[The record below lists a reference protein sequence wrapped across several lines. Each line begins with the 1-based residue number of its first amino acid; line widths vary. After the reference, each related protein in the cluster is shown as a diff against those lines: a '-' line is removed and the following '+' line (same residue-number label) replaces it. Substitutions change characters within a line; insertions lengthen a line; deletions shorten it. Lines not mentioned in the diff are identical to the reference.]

1 MLLVVVGTIGYAWI
15 EGWSRA
21 DSFYMTIIT
30 ITAVGYH
37 EVHPLSETGRVFTV
51 FMLVGGLTALGAWFA
66 LITAS
71 LVRMDLRNTYRRR
84 SAMKKA
90 GRMERPRDHLRR
102 GNMGQQIMRE
112 LGGAGTPCVVVER
125 DRDAIEPLRE
135 INPEAAI
142 IEEDA
147 TRDRVLR
154 EAGIERALGLVT
166 CLSADTDNLF
176 VCLSARDLSDRLV
189 IVARAEGKS
198 TTAKMYRAGADH
210 VVSPNKT
217 GAVWVASVLVR
228 PSVASFMDTSEKGR
242 HLSRHIDQAT
252 VGPDSKVVGRT
263 LGEARVQDVTG
274 LLVIA
279 IHKHGQPYE
288 EATFNPDA
296 STRLEAGTISLCWG
310 TTSRWSGCG
319 RMWGDGGRRATPGPD
334 HGRCRIRTSDLLLVR
349 ITGRPTLH
357 GENSTKFNLDCTI
370 CRSRLPAPPDS
381 RVWE

>member
-1 MLLVVVGTIGYAWI
+1 MIFRGSQVAMVVAYFVVLVVVGTVGYELI

-37 EVHPLSETGRVFTV
+37 EVHPLSETGRIFTV
-51 FMLVGGLTALGAWFA
+51 FMLVGGLTGLGAWFA

-71 LVRMDLRNTYRRR
+71 IVRMDLRNIYRRR
-84 SAMKKA
+84 RTMKKA
-90 GRMERPRDHLRR
+90 GRMKDHVIICGG

-112 LGGAGTPCVVVER
+112 LGGAETPCVVIESEG
-125 DRDAIEPLRE
+125 DAIDSLRE
-135 INPEAAI
+135 INPDAVI
-142 IEEDA
+142 IEDDA

-154 EAGIERALGLVT
+154 EAGIGRALGLVA
-166 CLSADTDNLF
+166 CLSTDTDNLF

-263 LGEARVQDVTG
+263 LGEARVQDRTG

-296 STRLEAGTISLCWG
+296 STRLEAGDDLIVL
-310 TTSRWSGCG
+310 
-319 RMWGDGGRRATPGPD
+319 GDDRQVERLRAYVG
-334 HGRCRIRTSDLLLVR
+334 
-349 ITGRPTLH
+349 
-357 GENSTKFNLDCTI
+357 
-370 CRSRLPAPPDS
+370 
-381 RVWE
+381 

>member
-1 MLLVVVGTIGYAWI
+1 MIFRGSQVAVVAAFVVVLVAAGTVGYVWI
-15 EGWSRA
+15 EGWSWA
-21 DSFYMTIIT
+21 DAFYMTIIT

-37 EVHPLSETGRVFTV
+37 EVRPLGETGRIFTV
-51 FMLVGGLTALGAWFA
+51 FMLAGGLTGLGAWFA

-84 SAMKKA
+84 TTMRKA
-90 GRMERPRDHLRR
+90 GRMKDHVIICGG

-112 LGGAGTPCVVVER
+112 LDGADQPCVVIER
-125 DRDAIEPLRE
+125 DRDAVGSLRE
-135 INPEAAI
+135 INPEAVVV
-142 IEEDA
+142 EEDA

-154 EAGIERALGLVT
+154 EAGIERAMGLVA
-166 CLSADTDNLF
+166 CLSTNTDNLF

-189 IVARAEGKS
+189 IVARAEGRS

-252 VGPDSKVVGRT
+252 VGADSKVVGRT
-263 LGEARVQDVTG
+263 LGEARVLDETG

-288 EATFNPDA
+288 EATFNPD
-296 STRLEAGTISLCWG
+296 SSIRLEAGDDLIVL
-310 TTSRWSGCG
+310 
-319 RMWGDGGRRATPGPD
+319 GDDEQVERLRAYVG
-334 HGRCRIRTSDLLLVR
+334 
-349 ITGRPTLH
+349 
-357 GENSTKFNLDCTI
+357 
-370 CRSRLPAPPDS
+370 
-381 RVWE
+381 

>member
-1 MLLVVVGTIGYAWI
+1 MIFRGSQVALVVAFVVLLVVVGTIGYAWI
-15 EGWSRA
+15 EGWNWA

-37 EVHPLSETGRVFTV
+37 EVHPLSETGRIFTV
-51 FMLVGGLTALGAWFA
+51 GILAGGLTALGAWFA

-84 SAMKKA
+84 RSMRKA
-90 GRMERPRDHLRR
+90 GRMKDHVIICGG

-112 LGGAGTPCVVVER
+112 LGGANTPCVVIER
-125 DRDAIEPLRE
+125 DEDAMESLRE
-135 INPEAAI
+135 IYPDVSIVED
-142 IEEDA
+142 DA

-154 EAGIERALGLVT
+154 EAGIEQAMGLVA
-166 CLSADTDNLF
+166 CLSSDTDNLF
-176 VCLSARDLSDRLV
+176 VCLSARDLSDSLV

-228 PSVASFMDTSEKGR
+228 PSVASFMDLGEKGR
-242 HLSRHIDQAT
+242 HLSRHIEQAT
-252 VGPDSKVVGRT
+252 VGADSSVVGQT
-263 LGEARVQDVTG
+263 LGEARILDQTG

-288 EATFNPDA
+288 AATFNPD
-296 STRLEAGTISLCWG
+296 SSILLEAGDDLIVL
-310 TTSRWSGCG
+310 
-319 RMWGDGGRRATPGPD
+319 GDDKQVERLRAFVG
-334 HGRCRIRTSDLLLVR
+334 
-349 ITGRPTLH
+349 
-357 GENSTKFNLDCTI
+357 
-370 CRSRLPAPPDS
+370 
-381 RVWE
+381 

>member
-1 MLLVVVGTIGYAWI
+1 MIFRGSQVAMVVAYFVVLVVVGTVGYELI

-37 EVHPLSETGRVFTV
+37 EVHPLSETGRIFTV
-51 FMLVGGLTALGAWFA
+51 FMLVGGLTGLGAWFA

-71 LVRMDLRNTYRRR
+71 IVRMDLRNIYRRR
-84 SAMKKA
+84 RTMKKA
-90 GRMERPRDHLRR
+90 GRMKDHVIICGG

-112 LGGAGTPCVVVER
+112 LGGAETPCVVIESEG
-125 DRDAIEPLRE
+125 DAIDSLRE
-135 INPEAAI
+135 INPDAVI
-142 IEEDA
+142 IEDDA

-154 EAGIERALGLVT
+154 EAGIGRALGLVA
-166 CLSADTDNLF
+166 CLSTDTDNLF

-252 VGPDSKVVGRT
+252 VGADSKVVGRT
-263 LGEARVQDVTG
+263 LGEARVQDRTG

-296 STRLEAGTISLCWG
+296 STRLEAGDDLIVL
-310 TTSRWSGCG
+310 
-319 RMWGDGGRRATPGPD
+319 GDDRQVERLRAYVG
-334 HGRCRIRTSDLLLVR
+334 
-349 ITGRPTLH
+349 
-357 GENSTKFNLDCTI
+357 
-370 CRSRLPAPPDS
+370 
-381 RVWE
+381 

>member
-1 MLLVVVGTIGYAWI
+1 MIFRGSQLAMVAAYFVVLVAAGTVGYEMI
-15 EGWSRA
+15 EGWSWA

-37 EVHPLSETGRVFTV
+37 EVHPLSETGRIFTV
-51 FMLVGGLTALGAWFA
+51 FMLVGGLTGLGAWFA

-71 LVRMDLRNTYRRR
+71 LVRMDLRKTYERRKT
-84 SAMKKA
+84 MKKA
-90 GRMERPRDHLRR
+90 GRMKDHVIVCGG
-102 GNMGQQIMRE
+102 GNMGQQITRE
-112 LGGAGTPCVVVER
+112 LGGAGTPCAVIES
-125 DRDAIEPLRE
+125 DRDAIESLRE
-135 INPEAAI
+135 INPEVAV
-142 IEEDA
+142 IEDDA

-154 EAGIERALGLVT
+154 EAGIERARGLVT

-176 VCLSARDLSDRLV
+176 VCLSARDLNARLV

-198 TTAKMYRAGADH
+198 ATAKMYRAGADH

-252 VGPDSKVVGRT
+252 VGTDSKVVGRT

-296 STRLEAGTISLCWG
+296 STRLEAGDDLIVL
-310 TTSRWSGCG
+310 
-319 RMWGDGGRRATPGPD
+319 GDDEQVERLRAYVG
-334 HGRCRIRTSDLLLVR
+334 
-349 ITGRPTLH
+349 
-357 GENSTKFNLDCTI
+357 
-370 CRSRLPAPPDS
+370 
-381 RVWE
+381 

>member
-1 MLLVVVGTIGYAWI
+1 MIFRGSQVALVVAFVVLLVVVGTLGYAWI
-15 EGWSRA
+15 EGWSWA

-37 EVHPLSETGRVFTV
+37 EVHPLSETGRIFTV
-51 FMLVGGLTALGAWFA
+51 CMLVGGLTALGAWFA

-71 LVRMDLRNTYRRR
+71 IVRMDLRNTYRKRR
-84 SAMKKA
+84 TMKKA
-90 GRMERPRDHLRR
+90 GRMKDHVIICGG

-112 LGGAGTPCVVVER
+112 LDGAEKPCVVVER
-125 DRDAIEPLRE
+125 DRDAIESLRE

-142 IEEDA
+142 IEDDA

-154 EAGIERALGLVT
+154 EAGIERAEGLVA

-176 VCLSARDLSDRLV
+176 VCLSARDLSDSLD
-189 IVARAEGKS
+189 IVARAEGKP
-198 TTAKMYRAGADH
+198 TAAKMYRAGANH
-210 VVSPNKT
+210 VVSPNQT
-217 GAVWVASVLVR
+217 GAVWVASLLVR
-228 PSVASFMDTSEKGR
+228 PSVASFMDLSEKGR

-263 LGEARVQDVTG
+263 LGEARVLDRTG

-296 STRLEAGTISLCWG
+296 SIRLEAGDDLIVLG
-310 TTSRWSGCG
+310 NDEQVERL
-319 RMWGDGGRRATPGPD
+319 RAYVG
-334 HGRCRIRTSDLLLVR
+334 
-349 ITGRPTLH
+349 
-357 GENSTKFNLDCTI
+357 
-370 CRSRLPAPPDS
+370 
-381 RVWE
+381 

>member
-1 MLLVVVGTIGYAWI
+1 MIFRGSQLALVVTFVVALVVVGTIGYVWI
-15 EGWSRA
+15 EDWNWA

-51 FMLVGGLTALGAWFA
+51 FMLVGGLSALGAWFA

-71 LVRMDLRNTYRRR
+71 LVRMDLGNTYRRR
-84 SAMKKA
+84 RTMKRVR
-90 GRMERPRDHLRR
+90 RMKDHVIICGG

-112 LGGAGTPCVVVER
+112 LDGVKKACVVIEHN
-125 DRDAIEPLRE
+125 RDAIESLRE
-135 INPEAAI
+135 VNPDAAV

-154 EAGIERALGLVT
+154 EAGIGRAKALVS
-166 CLSADTDNLF
+166 CLSGDTDNLF
-176 VCLSARDLSDRLV
+176 VCLSARDLNDRLV

-217 GAVWVASVLVR
+217 GAVWVASLLVR
-228 PSVASFMDTSEKGR
+228 PSVASFMDLTEKGR

-252 VGPDSKVVGRT
+252 VAPGSKVEGLT
-263 LGEARVQDVTG
+263 LSEAGILNNTG

-288 EATFNPDA
+288 DAKFNPDA
-296 STRLEAGTISLCWG
+296 STRLEAGDDVIVLGDDEQVERLRAYLSRECSMG
-310 TTSRWSGCG
+310 ADGFEPPTSC
-319 RMWGDGGRRATPGPD
+319 
-334 HGRCRIRTSDLLLVR
+334 L
-349 ITGRPTLH
+349 
-357 GENSTKFNLDCTI
+357 
-370 CRSRLPAPPDS
+370 
-381 RVWE
+381 

>member
-1 MLLVVVGTIGYAWI
+1 MSIKPLFDQALAEENVPGTPRPRGPPGVDRRSVGANIPRMIFRGSQVAIVAAYFVLLIVAGTVGYELI
-15 EGWSRA
+15 ERWNWA

-37 EVHPLSETGRVFTV
+37 EVHPLSETGRIFTV
-51 FMLVGGLTALGAWFA
+51 VMLVGGLTGMGAWFA
-66 LITAS
+66 LVTAAF
-71 LVRMDLRNTYRRR
+71 VRMDLRNTYKRRR
-84 SAMKKA
+84 AMKKVS
-90 GRMERPRDHLRR
+90 RMKDHVIICGG

-112 LGGAGTPCVVVER
+112 LDGADKALVVIER
-125 DRDAIEPLRE
+125 HADAIESLRE
-135 INPEAAI
+135 ISPDTAI

-154 EAGIERALGLVT
+154 EAGIGRAMALVT

-176 VCLSARDLSDRLV
+176 VCLSARDLNTRLV

-228 PSVASFMDTSEKGR
+228 PSVASFMDLSEKGR

-252 VGPDSKVVGRT
+252 VGVGSKLVGRT
-263 LGEARVQDVTG
+263 LGEASILNETG

-279 IHKHGQPYE
+279 IHKFGQPYE
-288 EATFNPDA
+288 DATFNPDA
-296 STRLEAGTISLCWG
+296 SILLEAGDDLIVL
-310 TTSRWSGCG
+310 
-319 RMWGDGGRRATPGPD
+319 GDDAQ
-334 HGRCRIRTSDLLLVR
+334 V
-349 ITGRPTLH
+349 
-357 GENSTKFNLDCTI
+357 E
-370 CRSRLPAPPDS
+370 RLRDY
-381 RVWE
+381 VG

>member
-1 MLLVVVGTIGYAWI
+1 MIFRGSQVAVVVAFVVVLVVVGTIGYVWI
-15 EGWSRA
+15 EGWSWA

-37 EVHPLSETGRVFTV
+37 EVHPLGETGRIFTV

-71 LVRMDLRNTYRRR
+71 LVRMDLRKTYERRR
-84 SAMKKA
+84 TMKKA
-90 GRMERPRDHLRR
+90 GRIKDHVIICGG

-112 LGGAGTPCVVVER
+112 LGGAETPCVVIER
-125 DRDAIEPLRE
+125 DRDAIESLRE
-135 INPEAAI
+135 INSDAAI
-142 IEEDA
+142 VTEDA

-154 EAGIERALGLVT
+154 QAGIGRAMGLVA
-166 CLSADTDNLF
+166 CLSSDTDNLF

-189 IVARAEGKS
+189 IVTRAEGKS

-252 VGPDSKVVGRT
+252 VGEGSKVVGLT
-263 LGEARVQDVTG
+263 LGEARVLHETG

-279 IHKHGQPYE
+279 IHKPGQPYE

-296 STRLEAGTISLCWG
+296 SIRLEAGDDLIVL
-310 TTSRWSGCG
+310 
-319 RMWGDGGRRATPGPD
+319 GDDEQVERLRAYVG
-334 HGRCRIRTSDLLLVR
+334 
-349 ITGRPTLH
+349 
-357 GENSTKFNLDCTI
+357 
-370 CRSRLPAPPDS
+370 
-381 RVWE
+381 

>member
-1 MLLVVVGTIGYAWI
+1 MIFRGSQVAMVAAYFVVLVVVGTVGYEVI

-37 EVHPLSETGRVFTV
+37 EVHPLTETGRIFTV
-51 FMLVGGLTALGAWFA
+51 FMLVGGLTGLGAWFA

-71 LVRMDLRNTYRRR
+71 IVRMDLRNTYRRR
-84 SAMKKA
+84 RSMKKA
-90 GRMERPRDHLRR
+90 SRMKNHVIICGG

-112 LGGAGTPCVVVER
+112 LGGAETPCVVIER
-125 DRDAIEPLRE
+125 DEDAIESLRE
-135 INPEAAI
+135 IDSGAVV

-154 EAGIERALGLVT
+154 EAGIGRALGLVA
-166 CLSADTDNLF
+166 CLSSDTDNLF
-176 VCLSARDLSDRLV
+176 VCLSARALNGKLV
-189 IVARAEGKS
+189 IVTRAEGKS

-210 VVSPNKT
+210 VVNPNKT

-252 VGPDSKVVGRT
+252 VGADSKVVGRT
-263 LGEARVQDVTG
+263 LGEARVQDITG

-296 STRLEAGTISLCWG
+296 STRLEAGDDLIVL
-310 TTSRWSGCG
+310 
-319 RMWGDGGRRATPGPD
+319 GDDEQVERLRAFVG
-334 HGRCRIRTSDLLLVR
+334 
-349 ITGRPTLH
+349 
-357 GENSTKFNLDCTI
+357 
-370 CRSRLPAPPDS
+370 
-381 RVWE
+381 

>member
-1 MLLVVVGTIGYAWI
+1 MIFRGSQVAMVVAYFVVLVVVGTVGYELI

-37 EVHPLSETGRVFTV
+37 EVHPLSETGRIFTV
-51 FMLVGGLTALGAWFA
+51 FMLVGGLTGLGAWFA

-71 LVRMDLRNTYRRR
+71 IVRMDLRNIYRRR
-84 SAMKKA
+84 RTMKKA
-90 GRMERPRDHLRR
+90 GRMKDHVIICGG

-112 LGGAGTPCVVVER
+112 LGGAETPCVVIESEG
-125 DRDAIEPLRE
+125 DAIDSLRE
-135 INPEAAI
+135 INPDAVI
-142 IEEDA
+142 IEDDA

-154 EAGIERALGLVT
+154 EAGIGRALGLVA
-166 CLSADTDNLF
+166 CLSTDTDNLF

-263 LGEARVQDVTG
+263 LGEARVQDRTG

-296 STRLEAGTISLCWG
+296 STRLEAGDDLIVL
-310 TTSRWSGCG
+310 
-319 RMWGDGGRRATPGPD
+319 GDDEQVERLRAYVG
-334 HGRCRIRTSDLLLVR
+334 
-349 ITGRPTLH
+349 
-357 GENSTKFNLDCTI
+357 
-370 CRSRLPAPPDS
+370 
-381 RVWE
+381 

>member
-1 MLLVVVGTIGYAWI
+1 MPQPDGPKGLRRMIFRGSQVALVAAFLVVLVVVGTVGYAWI
-15 EGWSRA
+15 EGWNWP

-37 EVHPLSETGRVFTV
+37 EVHPLSETGRIFTV

-71 LVRMDLRNTYRRR
+71 LVRMDLRNTYKRRR
-84 SAMKKA
+84 TMKRVSRTK
-90 GRMERPRDHLRR
+90 DHVIICGG

-112 LGGAGTPCVVVER
+112 LHGAGQPCVVIER
-125 DRDAIEPLRE
+125 HPDAIEALRE
-135 INPEAAI
+135 IDPEAVI
-142 IEEDA
+142 VGEDA

-154 EAGIERALGLVT
+154 QAGIERAMALVT

-176 VCLSARDLSDRLV
+176 VCLSARDLNGRLA

-228 PSVASFMDTSEKGR
+228 PSVASFMDLTEKGR

-252 VGPDSKVVGRT
+252 VGPDSKVEGLT
-263 LGEARVQDVTG
+263 LAEAGILNKTG

-288 EATFNPDA
+288 DAAFNPDS
-296 STRLEAGTISLCWG
+296 STRLEAGDDLIVL
-310 TTSRWSGCG
+310 
-319 RMWGDGGRRATPGPD
+319 GDDDQVERLRAY
-334 HGRCRIRTSDLLLVR
+334 I
-349 ITGRPTLH
+349 
-357 GENSTKFNLDCTI
+357 
-370 CRSRLPAPPDS
+370 A
-381 RVWE
+381 